1 MILRLH
7 EEIRNGMNPQQ
18 NQQVQ
23 IGLARIYVK
32 DLSFES
38 PLAPQLF
45 GRNWQ
50 PEVKMQVSVRPRRIQ
65 DTMWEVSLELSLE
78 AKDGQKT
85 GFMIEVEHSGL
96 FEVVGASEA
105 QLDHILTV
113 FCPSTVFP
121 YTRQVIDQLLV
132 QGGFPPLMLAPIN
145 FEQLRK
151 QGAQAPQEK
160 QQPTQ

>member
-1 MILRLH
+1 
-7 EEIRNGMNPQQ
+7 MNSQQ

-32 DLSFES
+32 YISFES

-65 DTMWEVSLELSLE
+65 DNMWEVTMELNLE
-78 AKDGQKT
+78 ATEEQKS
-85 GFMIEVEHSGL
+85 GFVIEVEHAGL
-96 FEVVGASEA
+96 FEVAGASGA

-121 YTRQVIDQLLV
+121 YTRQVIDQLLI

-151 QGAQAPQEK
+151 QGAQPAQPDKRDLPQ
-160 QQPTQ
+160 

>member
-1 MILRLH
+1 
-7 EEIRNGMNPQQ
+7 MNTNPS
-18 NQQVQ
+18 QVQ

-45 GRNWQ
+45 GKQWQ
-50 PEVKMQVSVRPRRIQ
+50 PEVKMQVSVKPRRVQ
-65 DTMWEVSLELSLE
+65 ESMWEVALELGLE
-78 AKDGQKT
+78 AKDGEKT
-85 GFMIEVEHSGL
+85 GFMIEVEHAGL
-96 FEVVGASEA
+96 FEVSNASEQ

-121 YTRQVIDQLLV
+121 YTRQVIDNLLI

-145 FEQLRK
+145 F
-151 QGAQAPQEK
+151 
-160 QQPTQ
+160 

>member
-1 MILRLH
+1 
-7 EEIRNGMNPQQ
+7 MNQQ
-18 NQQVQ
+18 ANQQVQ

-38 PLAPQLF
+38 PQAPQLF
-45 GRNWQ
+45 TRQWQ
-50 PEVKMQVSVRPRRIQ
+50 PEVKMQVAVRPRRIE
-65 DTMWEVSLELSLE
+65 DHLWEVTLEVSLD
-78 AKDGQKT
+78 AKEGQKT
-85 GFMIEVEHSGL
+85 GFMLEVEHSGL
-96 FEVVGASEA
+96 FEVLGATEA

-121 YTRQVIDQLLV
+121 YTRQLVDQVLL

-151 QGAQAPQEK
+151 QDPQNFSQK
-160 QQPTQ
+160 PTVTQ